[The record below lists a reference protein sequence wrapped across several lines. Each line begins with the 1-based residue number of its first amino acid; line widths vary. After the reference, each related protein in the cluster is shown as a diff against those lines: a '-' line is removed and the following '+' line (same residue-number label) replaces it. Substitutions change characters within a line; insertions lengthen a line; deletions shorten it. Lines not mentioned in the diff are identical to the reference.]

1 MNLKLRFQVNTTSTH
16 QYFNTTKKMTYEN
29 ALDKLQALISSIENE
44 EVSVDEL
51 SKKVKEANELIQF
64 CRTKLRKVEGE
75 IEDLE

>member
-1 MNLKLRFQVNTTSTH
+1 
-16 QYFNTTKKMTYEN
+16 MTYEN

-64 CRTKLRKVEGE
+64 CRTKLRNVEGE